1 MSSALSVRLAAPPKR
16 RRLLAALLAAQVC
29 GSTGHSISLAVGSV
43 VAAEITGSNTWS
55 GLPVAVAALGA
66 ALASLPLARLMG
78 RSGRRPGLV
87 LGYGLAVLGSGLGMT
102 GVLAGSFPFLLLGM
116 ALFGIG
122 NTSNLLSRYAAA
134 DVSPGAERGRAI
146 SLIVWGSA
154 AGSIIGPNLLGLAAE
169 LGGRLGLTAVGS
181 AFLIG
186 VSGFGLAALLIQA
199 LLRPDP
205 LAVARLREPAPTD
218 HRTERTRPLGAI
230 LRQPSVRIA
239 LGALMTSQLV
249 MIGTTSTSP
258 VYLHDQGHRVDAI
271 GLAVSLHLAGMYAA
285 SPLTGWL
292 CDRLGRLPVIL
303 AGGLLLIGAIAFA
316 ALAPGSNSG
325 LVSLAL
331 CLNGVGWNFG
341 FVAGSALLTDSL
353 STAERTSMQGM
364 ADLIMGLMGAA
375 GSAAGGVILQ
385 AWGFPILNAV
395 GAALVLGP
403 LAATWLRRATLGPRP
418 VEYSE
423 ANPSAA

>member
-1 MSSALSVRLAAPPKR
+1 MSSTLSVRLAAPPKR

-78 RSGRRPGLV
+78 RFGRRPGLV
-87 LGYGLAVLGSGLGMT
+87 LGYGLAVLGSGLGMA

-169 LGGRLGLTAVGS
+169 LGGRLGLTTVGS

-186 VSGFGLAALLIQA
+186 VSGFGLAALLIEA

-218 HRTERTRPLGAI
+218 HPTERARPLGAI
-230 LRQPSVRIA
+230 LREPSVRIA
-239 LGALMTSQLV
+239 LGALMTSQLA

-292 CDRLGRLPVIL
+292 CDRVGRLPVIL
-303 AGGLLLIGAIAFA
+303 AGGLLLIGAIVFA
-316 ALAPGSNSG
+316 ALAPGNNSG

-331 CLNGVGWNFG
+331 FLNGVGWNFG

>member
-331 CLNGVGWNFG
+331 FLNGVGWNFG

-353 STAERTSMQGM
+353 SPAERTSMQGL

-385 AWGFPILNAV
+385 AWGFPVLNAL